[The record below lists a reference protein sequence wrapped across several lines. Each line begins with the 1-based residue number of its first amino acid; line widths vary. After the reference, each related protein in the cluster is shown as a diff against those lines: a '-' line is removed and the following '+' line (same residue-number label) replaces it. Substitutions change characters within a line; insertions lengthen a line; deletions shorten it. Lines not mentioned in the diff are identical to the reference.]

1 MYGVITTVEE
11 AMSKYTID
19 KCPSITPLG
28 HCFNY
33 FHNPNFKASKCEDNK
48 NCLLKELLRTCSEAA
63 EKDKTNYPLQILTT
77 KIFNSLDIQKGNNYD
92 TKYKSN
98 SNGSKK

>member
-1 MYGVITTVEE
+1 MNNKIV
-11 AMSKYTID
+11 ID

-48 NCLLKELLRTCSEAA
+48 NCLLKELLRACSESA
-63 EKDKTNYPLQILTT
+63 EKEQTNYPLQILTT
-77 KIFNSLDIQKGNNYD
+77 KIYDLLDAQRGNNND
-92 TKYKSN
+92 TKHKSI
-98 SNGSKK
+98 SNGLKTK